1 MSDKN
6 TAMTRRKA
14 REKVSQL
21 KERALE
27 RDPMARELV
36 RSDDNARA
44 NTRLPVP
51 STNPATNLVIAEIII
66 RGASTLFRK
75 NVEKRVAKA
84 SYGSEDKAREVLDGR
99 TIVTS
104 LALYG
109 ASKLAMRSPIGLGVV
124 TAALVGKTLYDRGK
138 TRQQK
143 RRFTNRLTKPG
154 KTKS

>member
-51 STNPATNLVIAEIII
+51 STNPATNLVIAEIVI

-84 SYGSEDKAREVLDGR
+84 SYGSEEKAREVLDGR

-138 TRQQK
+138 TRQQN